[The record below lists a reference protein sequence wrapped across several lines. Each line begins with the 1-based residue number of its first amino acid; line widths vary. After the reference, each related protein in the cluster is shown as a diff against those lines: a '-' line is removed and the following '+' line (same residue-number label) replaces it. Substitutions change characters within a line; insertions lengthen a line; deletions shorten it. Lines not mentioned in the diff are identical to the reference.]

1 MIQEALTYN
10 DVLLVPQYSDIV
22 SRKEVDLTSRLSDH
36 QFGLPI
42 IASPMDTVSETRMA
56 KAMAD
61 SGGLAVI
68 HRYNSVR
75 EQAKMVEAV
84 IENPRAYGIP
94 TVAAAIGTSG
104 DYLER
109 AAALVGHGAK
119 ILCVDVAHGHHVLMK
134 LALEKLRELFGDTVH
149 IMAGNVATL
158 EGYNDLVDWGADS
171 VRCNIG
177 GGSICSTRIQT
188 GHGVP
193 GLHTIIACARS
204 DRNAPIIADGGIRN
218 SGDIVKALAAGAD
231 FVMLGSLLSGT
242 DETPGDTINT
252 REGKFKAYRGM
263 ASKDAQIEW
272 RGKTASLEGIA
283 TTVACKGPVGD
294 TIQELTRGIRSGL
307 SYSGARTIPEL
318 QAKARFIRQTAS
330 GQVESST
337 HILR

>member
-1 MIQEALTYN
+1 M
-10 DVLLVPQYSDIV
+10 
-22 SRKEVDLTSRLSDH
+22 
-36 QFGLPI
+36 
-42 IASPMDTVSETRMA
+42 
-56 KAMAD
+56 
-61 SGGLAVI
+61 
-68 HRYNSVR
+68 NSVSQSR
-75 EQAKMVEAV
+75 S
-84 IENPRAYGIP
+84 R
-94 TVAAAIGTSG
+94 VAAAVGTSG

-134 LALEKLRELFGDTVH
+134 LALTKLRELFGDTVH

-193 GLHTIIACARS
+193 GLHTIIDCARS

-242 DETPGDTINT
+242 DETPGDVINT
-252 REGKFKAYRGM
+252 REGKFKSYRGM
-263 ASKDAQIEW
+263 ASKDAQVEW
-272 RGKTASLEGIA
+272 RGRTAS
-283 TTVACKGPVGD
+283 
-294 TIQELTRGIRSGL
+294 
-307 SYSGARTIPEL
+307 
-318 QAKARFIRQTAS
+318 
-330 GQVESST
+330 
-337 HILR
+337 

>member
-1 MIQEALTYN
+1 MKEALTE
-10 DVLLVPQYSDIV
+10 L
-22 SRKEVDLTSRLSDH
+22 R
-36 QFGLPI
+36 
-42 IASPMDTVSETRMA
+42 
-56 KAMAD
+56 
-61 SGGLAVI
+61 
-68 HRYNSVR
+68 
-75 EQAKMVEAV
+75 QA
-84 IENPRAYGIP
+84 
-94 TVAAAIGTSG
+94 
-104 DYLER
+104 
-109 AAALVGHGAK
+109 
-119 ILCVDVAHGHHVLMK
+119 
-134 LALEKLRELFGDTVH
+134 FGDDVH
-149 IMAGNVATL
+149 IMAGNIATL

-193 GLHTIIACARS
+193 GLHTIIDCARS

-294 TIQELTRGIRSGL
+294 TIQELTRGLRSGL